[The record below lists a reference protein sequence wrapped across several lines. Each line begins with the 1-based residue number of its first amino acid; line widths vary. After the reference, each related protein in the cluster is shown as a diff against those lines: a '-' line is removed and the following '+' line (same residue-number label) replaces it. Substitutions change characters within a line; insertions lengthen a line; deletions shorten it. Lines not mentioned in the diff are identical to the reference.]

1 MGPSETFPIELKT
14 RQHEWLAE
22 MAKKFDLPDA
32 SKALRCLIN
41 YAQEKD
47 EEAIIFDEIRCDDC

>member
-1 MGPSETFPIELKT
+1 MGPNETYSIELKP
-14 RQHEWLAE
+14 RQHEWLTA

-41 YAQEKD
+41 YAQEQND
-47 EEAIIFDEIRCDDC
+47 EATIFDEIRCDDC